1 MKRLLRT
8 FTRDDRGQT
17 LALMAVTVAGAI
29 AMLSLAIDLGML
41 YTARSEAQRAAEAAA
56 LAGAQE
62 FFTVAAPGTPAV
74 KAAAHDSATAYAIR
88 NTIRNV
94 LIDTSEVK
102 VEVNETLQL
111 VSVRI
116 SRPDIPLFFAR
127 MVGRNT
133 AGVSAYA
140 AARAAPASA
149 ATCVLPWALPDMWD
163 EAHDDT
169 NGDDLWD
176 PGETW
181 HFDPDTIPP
190 DVYVPFGSGT
200 VSPPE
205 TGFGSGFRNTSP
217 GGVNN
222 DYGRPL
228 ELKVQNP
235 GSPLTSSFVFPF
247 SVGTANT
254 NAHRYRI
261 AIGDC
266 DPTIVVPL
274 NTAIPVEN
282 SSTIDVVGDTEFAV
296 TRLIG
301 EDPSA
306 TWDATTNSVSSPF
319 GLRSPLVRI
328 VPLYDPSQTS
338 LVSGGS
344 GTVTFNNFALIFI
357 EGLRTTPTDIYIE
370 GRFLYYAHGITAAVP
385 GGMTGS
391 LVRSIQLVQ

>member
-8 FTRDDRGQT
+8 FARDERGQT

-62 FFTVAAPGTPAV
+62 FLGAVRPGT
-74 KAAAHDSATAYAIR
+74 AAAAARDSAYAYAFKNAIR
-88 NTIRNV
+88 NAFV
-94 LIDTSEVK
+94 DSSEVL
-102 VEVNETLQL
+102 VEVNATQQL

-149 ATCVLPWALPDMWD
+149 ATCVLPWALPDMWED
-163 EAHDDT
+163 ADDDA
-169 NGDDLWD
+169 NGNNLWD

-181 HFDPDTIPP
+181 DYGSDPLDY
-190 DVYVPFGSGT
+190 YVGFGSGS

-205 TGFGSGFRNTSP
+205 TGYGSAYRNA

-222 DYGRPL
+222 DYGRQL
-228 ELKVQNP
+228 ELKVQDPN
-235 GSPLTSSFVFPF
+235 SSLTSSFVFPF
-247 SVGTANT
+247 SVGTGST
-254 NAHRYRI
+254 SPHRYRTAI
-261 AIGDC
+261 ADC
-266 DPTIVVPL
+266 DPTIVTPL

-296 TRLIG
+296 NRLIG
-301 EDPSA
+301 DDPTA
-306 TWDATTNSVSSPF
+306 TWDASTNTVISPF
-319 GLRSPLVRI
+319 GLRSPRVRI
-328 VPLYDPSQTS
+328 VPLYDPSS
-338 LVSGGS
+338 PNPANGGS

-357 EGLRTTPTDIYIE
+357 ESQQTTGGSVYVT

-391 LVRSIQLVQ
+391 LVRAIQLVQ